1 MDEMENKL
9 NSILG
14 NPQMMQQIM
23 AMAQAMG
30 QQDMPK
36 QEEKPPEPP
45 PQPKPQS
52 VSTMPAMPSM
62 QDAAMLQRI
71 AGIARQSG
79 IDKNQQALLKALGPY
94 LSRDRITKL
103 ERAMRAAKIAA
114 FASTA
119 LGSGSFPFF
128 SGR

>member
-1 MDEMENKL
+1 MDDMESKL

-30 QQDMPK
+30 QQDSPK
-36 QEEKPPEPP
+36 QEQQPTEPP
-45 PQPKPQS
+45 PQPKPQPA
-52 VSTMPAMPSM
+52 PAMPSM
-62 QDAAMLQRI
+62 ADAAMLQRI

-79 IDKNQQALLKALGPY
+79 IDKNQQALLRALDPY

-114 FASTA
+114 FAGTA
-119 LGSGSFPFF
+119 LGSGNFPFF